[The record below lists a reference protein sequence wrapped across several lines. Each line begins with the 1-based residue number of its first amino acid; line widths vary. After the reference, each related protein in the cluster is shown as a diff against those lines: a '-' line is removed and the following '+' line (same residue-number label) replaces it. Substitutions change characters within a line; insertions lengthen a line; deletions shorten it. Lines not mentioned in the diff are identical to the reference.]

1 MQVFFV
7 MALLNSASPVNAGN
21 VTALE
26 SDGLKPASPQSET
39 LSKLICQ
46 MYQVLRSK
54 KARS

>member
-1 MQVFFV
+1 